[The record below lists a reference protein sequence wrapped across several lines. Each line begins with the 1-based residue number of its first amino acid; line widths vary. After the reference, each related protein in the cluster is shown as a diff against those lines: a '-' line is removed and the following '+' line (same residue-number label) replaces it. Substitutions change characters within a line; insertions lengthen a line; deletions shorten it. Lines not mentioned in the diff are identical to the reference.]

1 MIRHTLE
8 GERPGGLSPFE
19 NLVFP
24 MSTQAFQD
32 QVWQREI
39 AYFKGDLDR
48 ATQVISLDEY
58 LTALFEAGIGTPRLL
73 YRHPSHSDPEAAMDA
88 FFRLK
93 ASWTAPPT
101 ADELA
106 KSIAGGTLV
115 FNDIGR
121 RLSSANTWCQQVFRT
136 TGWTVQINSYFG
148 ASFGASAFDQ
158 HFDNHDV
165 FILQLA
171 GQKDWHL
178 WEAPEPSNGAEFA
191 DCPVPKG
198 DADQVARLTPGDILY
213 VPKRRWHWPKTLEG
227 GPSVHLTVQLRPQRP
242 MEVLYWLEHVLA
254 ERAREDKTL
263 ETACGL
269 TGALDAGEGLER
281 AIAVLKDELS
291 SADAKQRAE
300 LHLTVKRMNR
310 MFGR

>member
-1 MIRHTLE
+1 MIRHAIE
-8 GERPGGLSPFE
+8 GVRPDGLFPFE
-19 NLVFP
+19 RLVFP
-24 MSTQAFQD
+24 LSTKEFQED
-32 QVWQREI
+32 VWQRQI
-39 AYFKGDLDR
+39 AYFGGELEQ
-48 ATQVISLDEY
+48 ATQIISLDEY
-58 LTALFEAGIGTPRLL
+58 LTTLFEAGVGTPRLL
-73 YRHPSHSDPEAAMDA
+73 YTHPSLPDREDAMDS

-93 ASWTAPPT
+93 AQWDAPPT

-106 KSIAGGTLV
+106 RSIAGGSLV

-121 RLSSANTWCQQVFRT
+121 RLAAANAWCQQVFRA

-148 ASFGASAFDQ
+148 ASLGASAFDQ

-178 WEAPEPSNGAEFA
+178 WEAPEPSNGPEFA
-191 DCPVPKG
+191 DCTAPVG
-198 DADQVARLTPGDILY
+198 EADQVVRLTPGDIMY
-213 VPKRRWHWPKTLEG
+213 VPKRRWHWPKTLDD

-242 MEVLYWLEHVLA
+242 MEVLYWLEHVLN
-254 ERAREDKTL
+254 ERAQEDKTL
-263 ETACGL
+263 ETACRL

-281 AIAVLKDELS
+281 AISVLKEELS
-291 SADAKQRAE
+291 SADAKKRAE

-310 MFGR
+310 MFGK